1 MILANDIST
10 SMGFF
15 YLQIN
20 MFSFK
25 RFFKYYD
32 FVFWISYNKCSIVEI
47 TTISDRI
54 RTNWFTKTHRVVF

>member
-32 FVFWISYNKCSIVEI
+32 FVFWI
-47 TTISDRI
+47 
-54 RTNWFTKTHRVVF
+54 TNAQS